1 MDEMIYR
8 VLENLKKENED
19 LKDEIE
25 QLVDKFVLLEKDYN
39 TLFND
44 WTLERKVLNDPN
56 DSYKCVC
63 GEATSCK

>member
-25 QLVDKFVLLEKDYN
+25 QLVDKFVLLD
-39 TLFND
+39 
-44 WTLERKVLNDPN
+44 
-56 DSYKCVC
+56 
-63 GEATSCK
+63 

>member
-25 QLVDKFVLLEKDYN
+25 QLVDKFVLLEKDY
-39 TLFND
+39 
-44 WTLERKVLNDPN
+44 
-56 DSYKCVC
+56 
-63 GEATSCK
+63 